1 MHLAILNTGGTIS
14 CIGQPLAPMGA
25 AAFAQASMAQLNPA
39 LLAQHPDVQ
48 LSYLTEL
55 AFPDSA
61 SGTLDSTNL
70 QPRDWCL
77 IAEVILRHYTDYD
90 GWVILHG
97 TDTLDATAA
106 ALPFLLSRFSAD
118 GFALAALS
126 RPIILTGSQ
135 LPLWQQSAD
144 GQLMLHPYSDALQNL
159 SGAVAAAQSG
169 LTGVGV
175 FFNRQLWPASR
186 VRKVH
191 SAQFAAFAAPNA
203 PALGQ
208 YGIQPQLHAA
218 HWPAAPASPAI
229 SLEQPTVRQALRAQL
244 AAVQARLPQVPV
256 TLFSAFPATF
266 NPALGQAWL
275 ADMFCAGLALGVK
288 GVVLQGYGAGS
299 FPSGHPQQPA
309 AGAMYQ
315 ALQQAQAQG
324 VLVVGCTQTLQG
336 GVAQHSYAAGAWQAE
351 VGVLNPADLTPMAA
365 LVKLSL
371 LLAMQAHHG
380 WSLAT
385 VKRLFQQNLLGEM
398 HSVNRLDSRSQPGL
412 LPGQALTALD
422 GSAECVNHP
431 QHGLQLWQRQPGQ
444 PRQLCWQALAADAL
458 AQARLPLRL
467 TLHQD
472 GVLQLSDGQGQS
484 VWQRG
489 GDPRT
494 HAAVLSLDGSAG
506 EGNLTLRVC
515 DAASGQLA
523 WQLYPESPPAPDA
536 SPTST

>member
-14 CIGQPLAPMGA
+14 CVGQPLAPMGA
-25 AAFAQASMAQLNPA
+25 AAFAQACMAQLNPA
-39 LLAQHPDVQ
+39 LQAQHPDLQ

-106 ALPFLLSRFSAD
+106 ALPFLLSRFSAE

-135 LPLWQQSAD
+135 LPLWQQAAD
-144 GQLMLHPYSDALQNL
+144 GQLLLHPYSDALQNL

-191 SAQFAAFAAPNA
+191 TEHFAAFAAPNA
-203 PALGQ
+203 PALAQ

-218 HWPAAPASPAI
+218 YWPAAPASPAI
-229 SLEQPTVRQALRAQL
+229 SLEQPAVRQALCAQL
-244 AAVQARLPQVPV
+244 AAVQAGLPQVPV

-275 ADMFCAGLALGVK
+275 AEMFHAGLALGVK
-288 GVVLQGYGAGS
+288 GVVLQGYGAGN
-299 FPSGHPQQPA
+299 FPSGHVQQPA

-324 VLVVGCTQTLQG
+324 VVVVGSTQTPQG
-336 GVAQHSYAAGAWQAE
+336 GVMQHSYAAGAWQAE

-385 VKRLFQQNLLGEM
+385 VKQLFQQNLLGEM
-398 HSVNRLDSRSQPGL
+398 HSVNRLDSRSQPSL

-431 QHGLQLWQRQPGQ
+431 QHGLQLWQHPPGQ
-444 PRQLCWQALAADAL
+444 PRQLLWQALSSDAL
-458 AQARLPLRL
+458 AQARRPLRL
-467 TLHQD
+467 TLQRH
-472 GVLQLSDGQGQS
+472 GALQLSDGQGQS
-484 VWQRG
+484 VWQSG
-489 GDPRT
+489 GDNTTR
-494 HAAVLSLDGSAG
+494 AAVLSLDGSAR
-506 EGNLTLRVC
+506 EGTLALRVY
-515 DAASGQLA
+515 DAARSQQVC
-523 WQLYPESPPAPDA
+523 QLYPASPPSPRA
-536 SPTST
+536 SQTST